1 MPLIKTTRSARVA
14 LWALRIYLLVL
25 LGLIGLKFVRMSHG
39 SADKAGAATGPAAVV
54 APKSD
59 P

>member
-1 MPLIKTTRSARVA
+1 MTRTVRVA

-25 LGLIGLKFVRMSHG
+25 LALIGLKFVRTFASPG
-39 SADKAGAATGPAAVV
+39 NANPPAASTP
-54 APKSD
+54 APKSA